1 VQKETAQTDIKDRF
15 LQVYDLSKQ
24 NYELEKV
31 LQNLSKLEVIEQMV
45 NILTE
50 RGLQMA
56 QWSTFKQNLGY
67 IGHKTE

>member
-1 VQKETAQTDIKDRF
+1 MQKETAQTDIKDRF